1 MSGPAGRDV
10 IYLPDTNVFS
20 RFLREKDARLRE
32 RLEAELE
39 FCWLSPICLFE
50 LEYGAAKRPDL
61 PQLRRRIERLK
72 TVFPLAADFGED
84 AAFHAGLVRAHL
96 ETRRPN
102 AQPIGPYDVLLAGQ
116 ALSLGAI
123 FVTANVGEFS
133 RVAGLQVEN
142 W

>member
-1 MSGPAGRDV
+1 M

-20 RFLREKDARLRE
+20 RFIRERDARLRDK
-32 RLEAELE
+32 LEAELE
-39 FCWLSPICLFE
+39 FCRLSPICLFE
-50 LEYGAAKRPDL
+50 LEYGAARRPDL

-72 TVFPLAADFGED
+72 EIFPATSDFGED
-84 AAFHAGLVRAHL
+84 AAFHAGLVRAQL
-96 ETRRPN
+96 ESRKPK

-116 ALSLGAI
+116 ALSLGAVL
-123 FVTANVGEFS
+123 VTANVREFS

>member
-1 MSGPAGRDV
+1 M

-20 RFLREKDARLRE
+20 RFLRERDVRLRD

-39 FCWLSPICLFE
+39 FCRLSPICLFE

-61 PQLRRRIERLK
+61 PVLRQRVERLRELI
-72 TVFPLAADFGED
+72 PSAGGFGDD
-84 AAFHAGLVRAHL
+84 AAFFAGRIRAQL
-96 ETRRPN
+96 ENLRPN
-102 AQPIGPYDVLLAGQ
+102 AQPIGPFDLLLAGQ
-116 ALSLGAI
+116 ALSLGAVL
-123 FVTANVGEFS
+123 VTANVREFS